1 MQKNFSKNEKVSYRL
16 AEILTRLNSGE
27 KLTVKGLAQDYETHP
42 RTIFRDFNER
52 LAFLPFEIEG
62 DSYFLPASYLGKLN
76 YQDIKNFAQI
86 SGIGSLYPKLDK
98 SFLREILDSRANAVY
113 SAKGYFFEDASL
125 FSDSLSAL
133 KEAIRERRQIEF
145 LYKNEPRVVKPYR
158 IVHHHG
164 CWYLAAVAQGALRA
178 YRLSRISHLK
188 SLHVLAVFEFD
199 EAILKQLENEES
211 IWFGQE
217 KQEIILSV
225 HGDVALHFKQRQ
237 LLPEQQ
243 VIKALDDGGLLIS
256 SRITHFTQILPL
268 VRYCIP
274 HLKIVNPE
282 SLQQQLE
289 GELKRY
295 LGC

>member
-1 MQKNFSKNEKVSYRL
+1 MEQAFSKNEKVSYRL
-16 AEILTRLNSGE
+16 ADILTRLNSGE
-27 KLTVKGLAQDYETHP
+27 KLTVKGLAQDYQTHP
-42 RTIFRDFNER
+42 RTISRDLNER
-52 LAFLPFEIEG
+52 LAFLPFDIEG
-62 DSYFLPASYLGKLN
+62 DVYFLSASYLGKLS

-86 SGIGSLYPKLDK
+86 SGFGNLYPKLDK
-98 SFLREILDSRANAVY
+98 SFLREILDGRANTVY
-113 SAKGYFFEDASL
+113 SAKGYFFEDAAL
-125 FSDSLSAL
+125 FAQTLEL
-133 KEAIRERRQIEF
+133 FKKAIQERHHLEF
-145 LYKNEPRVVKPYR
+145 LYKNEPRVVQPYR

-164 CWYLAAVAQGALRA
+164 CWYLAAVSKGLLRA
-178 YRLSRISHLK
+178 YRLSRIATPKILYE
-188 SLHVLAVFEFD
+188 LAAFEFD

-256 SRITHFTQILPL
+256 SRITHITQILPL
-268 VRYCIP
+268 VRYWIP

>member
-1 MQKNFSKNEKVSYRL
+1 M

-27 KLTVKGLAQDYETHP
+27 KLTVKSLAQEYETHP

-62 DSYFLPASYLGKLN
+62 DGYFLPTSYLGKLN

-86 SGIGSLYPKLDK
+86 SGIGGLYPKLDK

-125 FSDSLSAL
+125 FSDSLSVL

-145 LYKNEPRVVKPYR
+145 LYKNEPRVVQPYR

-164 CWYLAAVAQGALRA
+164 CWYLAAVTKGLLRA
-178 YRLSRISHLK
+178 YRLSRISLPK
-188 SLHVLAVFEFD
+188 AVASECFEFD
-199 EAILKQLENEES
+199 TVILKQLENEES
-211 IWFGQE
+211 IWFGQQ
-217 KQEIILSV
+217 KQEVVLSV

-256 SRITHFTQILPL
+256 SRISHVTQILPL
-268 VRYCIP
+268 VRYWIP
-274 HLKIVNPE
+274 HLKIVNPV
-282 SLQQQLE
+282 SMQRQLE
-289 GELKRY
+289 TELQGY
-295 LGC
+295 LE

>member
-1 MQKNFSKNEKVSYRL
+1 MQKDFSKNEKVSYRL

-98 SFLREILDSRANAVY
+98 SFLREILDGRANTVY

-125 FSDSLSAL
+125 FAGSLSVL
-133 KEAIRERRQIEF
+133 KEAVRERRPIEF
-145 LYKNEPRVVKPYR
+145 LYKNEPRVVQPYR

-164 CWYLAAVAQGALRA
+164 CWYLAAVTQGALRA
-178 YRLSRISHLK
+178 YRLSRISLLK
-188 SLHVLAVFEFD
+188 SLHELAVFEFD

-256 SRITHFTQILPL
+256 SRITHITQILPL
-268 VRYCIP
+268 VRYWIP

-289 GELKRY
+289 EELQGY
-295 LGC
+295 LG